1 MFVASSRMLNLVFDN
16 GRDCRR
22 QWPRQLM
29 ILSARL
35 STVTNDYPV
44 RIRDLS
50 SGGARIEGTELPAVG
65 TDVMLKRGEA
75 DVFGALAWV
84 SGNQAGI
91 EFDEVL
97 EDEALD
103 AFTKAPE
110 MAAPQAADTRRPGF
124 GRKRSHTARWSDGTG
139 WIDG

>member
-1 MFVASSRMLNLVFDN
+1 MSSSRILNMAFEN
-16 GRDCRR
+16 GVGCRR

-35 STVTNDYPV
+35 CTVTRDYPV

-50 SGGARIEGTELPAVG
+50 SGGARIEGAELPAIG

-75 DVFGALAWV
+75 DVFGEIAWI
-84 SGNQAGI
+84 SGNQAGV
-91 EFDEVL
+91 EFEEELDSA
-97 EDEALD
+97 ALD
-103 AFTKAPE
+103 AFTSAPE
-110 MAAPQAADTRRPGF
+110 LPAPQAGDTRRPGF
-124 GRKRSHTARWSDGTG
+124 GRKSGQHPRWSNGTG

>member
-1 MFVASSRMLNLVFDN
+1 MGSSRILNLVFEN

-50 SGGARIEGTELPAVG
+50 SGGARVEGAELPMVG
-65 TDVMLKRGEA
+65 TDVMLKRGDS
-75 DVFGALAWV
+75 DVFGAVAWV

-91 EFDEVL
+91 EFEEMLD
-97 EDEALD
+97 DATLD
-103 AFTKAPE
+103 AFTSAPD
-110 MAAPQAADTRRPGF
+110 MPVPSAGDTRRPGF
-124 GRKRSHTARWSDGTG
+124 GRKSGKHPRWSNGTG
-139 WIDG
+139 WVDG

>member
-1 MFVASSRMLNLVFDN
+1 MGSSSVLKLVFDN

-22 QWPRQLM
+22 QWPRQLT

-35 STVTNDYPV
+35 LTVTADVPV

-50 SGGARIEGTELPAVG
+50 PGGARIEGAELPMIG
-65 TDVMLKRGEA
+65 TDVLLRRGDAEA
-75 DVFGALAWV
+75 FGALAWI

-91 EFDEVL
+91 EFEEPL

-103 AFTKAPE
+103 AFQKAPE
-110 MAAPQAADTRRPGF
+110 LAAISQSDTRRPGF
-124 GRKRSHTARWSDGTG
+124 GRKGSAHPRWSNGTG

>member
-1 MFVASSRMLNLVFDN
+1 MGSSRILNLVFDN
-16 GRDCRR
+16 GKDCRR

-50 SGGARIEGTELPAVG
+50 SGGARIEGAELPMVG

-75 DVFGALAWV
+75 DVFGTIAWI
-84 SGNQAGI
+84 SGNQAGL
-91 EFDEVL
+91 EF
-97 EDEALD
+97 EDALDDDMLD
-103 AFTKAPE
+103 AFTTAPE
-110 MAAPQAADTRRPGF
+110 MVPAAQPDTRRPGF
-124 GRKRSHTARWSDGTG
+124 GRKRGNHPRWSNGSG

>member
-1 MFVASSRMLNLVFDN
+1 MSSSRILNMAFES
-16 GRDCRR
+16 GMGCRR

-35 STVTNDYPV
+35 CTVTRDYPV

-50 SGGARIEGTELPAVG
+50 AGGARIEGAELPMVG

-75 DVFGALAWV
+75 DMFGAIAWV

-91 EFDEVL
+91 EFEEALDGA
-97 EDEALD
+97 ALD
-103 AFTKAPE
+103 AFTSEPDVPAPN
-110 MAAPQAADTRRPGF
+110 AVDIRRPGF
-124 GRKRSHTARWSDGTG
+124 GRRSSHHPRWSNGTG

>member
-1 MFVASSRMLNLVFDN
+1 VGSSNVLKLVFDN

-35 STVTNDYPV
+35 STVTSDVLV

-50 SGGARIEGTELPAVG
+50 SGGARIEGEDLPMPG
-65 TDVMLKRGEA
+65 TDVMLKRGVVDA
-75 DVFGALAWV
+75 FGTIAWV

-91 EFDEVL
+91 EFDEPIGA
-97 EDEALD
+97 EALD
-103 AFTKAPE
+103 AFQKAPE
-110 MAAPQAADTRRPGF
+110 LTAISQSDTRRPGF
-124 GRKRSHTARWSDGTG
+124 GRKGGRHSRWSDGTG
-139 WIDG
+139 WIDS

>member
-1 MFVASSRMLNLVFDN
+1 MGSSRILGLAFEN
-16 GRDCRR
+16 GQGCRR

-35 STVTNDYPV
+35 CTVTRDYQV

-50 SGGARIEGTELPAVG
+50 SGGARVEGVELPMVG
-65 TDVMLKRGEA
+65 TDVMLKRGGA
-75 DVFGALAWV
+75 DMFGAIAWI

-91 EFDEVL
+91 EFEETLD
-97 EDEALD
+97 DAALD
-103 AFTKAPE
+103 AFTSAPDLPPP
-110 MAAPQAADTRRPGF
+110 ALGDTRRPGF
-124 GRKRSHTARWSDGTG
+124 GRKSGTHPRWSDGTG